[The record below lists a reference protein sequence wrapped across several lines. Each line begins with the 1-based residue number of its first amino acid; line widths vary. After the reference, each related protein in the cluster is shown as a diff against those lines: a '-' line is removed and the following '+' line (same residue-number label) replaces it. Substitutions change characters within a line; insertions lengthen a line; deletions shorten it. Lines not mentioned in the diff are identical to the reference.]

1 MKKYS
6 VVHWSLE
13 QKWMAI
19 LLPMLLLY
27 NGRTSFTLG
36 SVSRAMKYNDPSSS
50 ANRSLVPHGFPCRLL
65 VSRSA

>member
-19 LLPMLLLY
+19 LMPMLILY
-27 NGRTSFTLG
+27 NG
-36 SVSRAMKYNDPSSS
+36 
-50 ANRSLVPHGFPCRLL
+50 SLRFIIHAFKFLMD
-65 VSRSA
+65 